1 MDFSGNQCE
10 VTVASIK
17 EIAASISDAE
27 VVVMQQLWAESPL
40 SAQEVIERL
49 RRHGTVHP
57 KTIKTL
63 INRLLNKGA
72 LRYKEESRKYL
83 YIPVVKKTDFY
94 RIKTES
100 FLNKFFDGELSPLV
114 SFFSSQKKLSEK
126 QIEELKQLVDKL
138 EADNDD

>member
-1 MDFSGNQCE
+1 MVSMKD
-10 VTVASIK
+10 
-17 EIAASISDAE
+17 IAASITDAE
-27 VVVMQQLWAESPL
+27 VVVLQQLWAEAPL
-40 SAQEVIERL
+40 SAQEIIERL
-49 RRHGTVHP
+49 GRHGTVHP

-72 LRYKEESRKYL
+72 LRYKEENRKYL
-83 YIPVVKKTDFY
+83 YVPVLKKTDFY

-114 SFFSSQKKLSEK
+114 TFFSSQKKLSEK
-126 QIEELKQLVDKL
+126 QIDELKQLVDRL

>member
-1 MDFSGNQCE
+1 M
-10 VTVASIK
+10 ASTK
-17 EIAASISDAE
+17 EIAASITDAE
-27 VVVMQQLWAESPL
+27 MVVLQQLWAEAPL
-40 SAQEVIERL
+40 SAQEIIERL
-49 RRHGTVHP
+49 ARHGTVHP

-72 LRYKEESRKYL
+72 LKYKEESRKYL
-83 YIPVVKKTDFY
+83 YMPVLKKADFY

-100 FLNKFFDGELSPLV
+100 FLNKFFDGELSPLL

-138 EADNDD
+138 EADNHD

>member
-1 MDFSGNQCE
+1 MVN
-10 VTVASIK
+10 VK
-17 EIAASISDAE
+17 EIAASITDAE
-27 VVVMQQLWAESPL
+27 VVVMQQLWTESPL
-40 SAQEVIERL
+40 SAQEIIERL
-49 RRHGTVHP
+49 GRHGSVHH

-83 YIPVVKKTDFY
+83 YMPVVKKTDFY
-94 RIKTES
+94 RVKTEA

-114 SFFSSQKKLSEK
+114 TFFSSQKKLSEK

>member
-1 MDFSGNQCE
+1 MAN
-10 VTVASIK
+10 IK
-17 EIAASISDAE
+17 EIAASITDAE
-27 VVVMQQLWAESPL
+27 MVVLQQLWGEAPL
-40 SAQEVIERL
+40 SAQEIIQRL
-49 RRHGTVHP
+49 GRHGTVHP

-72 LRYKEESRKYL
+72 LRYKEDNRKYL
-83 YIPVVKKTDFY
+83 YMPVLKKADFY

-114 SFFSSQKKLSEK
+114 TFFSSQKKLSEK

-138 EADNDD
+138 EADNADTDD

>member
-1 MDFSGNQCE
+1 MANLQ
-10 VTVASIK
+10 

-27 VVVMQQLWAESPL
+27 LVIMQQLWGEAPL
-40 SAQEVIERL
+40 SAQEIIERL
-49 RRHGTVHP
+49 GRHGTVHP

-83 YIPVVKKTDFY
+83 YMPVVKKTDFY
-94 RIKTES
+94 RYKTES
-100 FLNKFFDGELSPLV
+100 FLDKFFDGELSPLL

-126 QIEELKQLVDKL
+126 EIEELKQLVEKL
-138 EADNDD
+138 ENDNDK

>member
-1 MDFSGNQCE
+1 M
-10 VTVASIK
+10 ASIK

-27 VVVMQQLWAESPL
+27 MVVLQQLWDEAPL
-40 SAQEVIERL
+40 SAQEIIERL
-49 RRHGTVHP
+49 KRHGTVHP

-72 LRYKEESRKYL
+72 LKYKEENRKYL
-83 YIPVVKKTDFY
+83 YMPVLKKTDFY

-114 SFFSSQKKLSEK
+114 TFFSSQKKLSEK
-126 QIEELKQLVDKL
+126 QIEELKLLVDKL
-138 EADNDD
+138 EADHDD

>member
-1 MDFSGNQCE
+1 M
-10 VTVASIK
+10 ASTK
-17 EIAASISDAE
+17 EIAASITDAE
-27 VVVMQQLWAESPL
+27 MVVLQQLWNEAPL
-40 SAQEVIERL
+40 SAQEIIERL
-49 RRHGTVHP
+49 ERHGTVHP

-72 LRYKEESRKYL
+72 LKYKEESRKYL
-83 YIPVVKKTDFY
+83 YMPVLKKADFY

-100 FLNKFFDGELSPLV
+100 FLNKFFDGELSPLL

-138 EADNDD
+138 EADNHD